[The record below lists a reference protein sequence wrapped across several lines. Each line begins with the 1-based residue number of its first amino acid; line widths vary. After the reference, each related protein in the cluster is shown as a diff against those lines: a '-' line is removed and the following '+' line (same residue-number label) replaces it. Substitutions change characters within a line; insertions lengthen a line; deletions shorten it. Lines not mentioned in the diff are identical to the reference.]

1 MSINPKLRVGLL
13 IGALVVTVA
22 AVHWATGLSDGS
34 DAAPG
39 AAAGPKSREPRSA
52 PSLQIKNT
60 SELDLQRLQRGR
72 DLDPDA
78 DPFGARNFRPAP
90 PKPKPLTPQQLAA
103 QSYVPPPPP
112 PQAPPLPFS
121 YMGKLAEDQSTTVFL
136 ISGDRNLVV
145 KLGDVIDNTYRL
157 DEVTDSTVVLTYLP
171 INQRQSLPIGV
182 Q

>member
-1 MSINPKLRVGLL
+1 MTINPKLRVGLL
-13 IGALVVTVA
+13 IGALVLTVA
-22 AVHWATGLSDGS
+22 AVRWATGLSDGN

-39 AAAGPKSREPRSA
+39 TGANLRSREPRSVQSSQSQNA
-52 PSLQIKNT
+52 AG
-60 SELDLQRLQRGR
+60 LDLQRLQRGR

-78 DPFGARNFRPAP
+78 DPFGARNFRPPP
-90 PKPKPLTPQQLAA
+90 PKPKPLTPEQVAA

-157 DEVTDSTVVLTYLP
+157 DEVTESNVVLTYLP